1 MSPWKTLFRYFL
13 SRFFIWCATVFLAM
27 QAIVFILDYIDL
39 LKRGGTRPDAT
50 FLALLEMAVLKQ
62 PDMAQKVMPFAI
74 LFGTM
79 MAFWRLTR
87 SNELVIARAAGVSVW
102 QFLSPPVAGAALIGV
117 VAVAVFNPIASILQ
131 ARYEMLD
138 NRIMHGSGDDQLAL
152 SRSGLWLRQTDDEG
166 HFSVIH
172 AGRLLSHPTKL
183 EDVMV
188 LLFSGDAKLSSRLD
202 AKAAVLQSGTWQ
214 VEDGTR
220 WTVATPSEPFAHVV
234 VPTKL
239 TPRKLQESFASPET
253 MSFWELPG
261 FIRLLESSGF
271 SAQHHRLYFDTL
283 LARPFL
289 FTAMVLVAAAF
300 SLRMQRRGGTA
311 LMIAGG
317 ISVGFLLYFLSDVM
331 FALGFSATIPVL
343 MAAWTPAGISWLL
356 GASML
361 LHLEDG

>member
-13 SRFFIWCATVFLAM
+13 SRFFLWCATVFLAM

-39 LKRGGTRPDAT
+39 LKRGGTRAEAT

-62 PDMAQKVMPFAI
+62 PDMAQKVLPFAI

-79 MAFWRLTR
+79 AAFWRLTR
-87 SNELVIARAAGVSVW
+87 SNELVVARAAGVSVW
-102 QFLSPPVAGAALIGV
+102 QFLTPPIAGAAVIGIV
-117 VAVAVFNPIASILQ
+117 SVAVFNPIASILQ
-131 ARYEMLD
+131 ARYETLE
-138 NRIMHGSGDDQLAL
+138 NRILHGSGDQLAL
-152 SRSGLWLRQTDDEG
+152 SRSGLWVRQTDDEG

-172 AGRLLSHPTKL
+172 AERLLSHPTQL
-183 EDVMV
+183 QEVIV
-188 LLFSGDAKLSSRLD
+188 LLFVNDAQLSSRLD
-202 AKAAVLQSGTWQ
+202 AKSAILQSGTWQ
-214 VEDGTR
+214 VLSGTR
-220 WTVATPSEPFAHVV
+220 WTPGTPSQPFDRVA

-261 FIRLLESSGF
+261 FITLLESSGF
-271 SAQHHRLYFDTL
+271 SAQRHRLYFDTL

-300 SLRMQRRGGTA
+300 SLRMQRRGGTT

-317 ISVGFLLYFLSDVM
+317 IVVGFLLYFLSNVM
-331 FALGFSATIPVL
+331 FALGFSSTIPVL
-343 MAAWTPAGISWLL
+343 MAAWTPAGVSWLL